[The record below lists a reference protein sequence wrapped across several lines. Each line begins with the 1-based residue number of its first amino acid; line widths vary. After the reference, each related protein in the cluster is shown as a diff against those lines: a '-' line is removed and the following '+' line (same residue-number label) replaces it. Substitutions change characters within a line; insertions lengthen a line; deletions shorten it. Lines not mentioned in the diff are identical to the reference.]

1 MKDRIMFQGTDV
13 TEVFDYYNKQ
23 DEHKKHLK
31 GYIYDSLVY
40 RYQLARYKA
49 SFKDAKD
56 IYERGDRNISR
67 EEAEAEA
74 RFNCDRDL
82 MRFCQI
88 LNEAIG
94 EHD

>member
-1 MKDRIMFQGTDV
+1 MEERIMYQGTDV
-13 TEVFDYYNKQ
+13 TEVFDYYNNQ
-23 DEHKKHLK
+23 EEHKKHHK

-49 SFKDAKD
+49 SLKDADD
-56 IYERGDRNISR
+56 IMEKENISR
-67 EEAEAEA
+67 REAEAEA
-74 RFNCDRDL
+74 RFNYDRDL
-82 MRFCQI
+82 MRFCEI

>member
-1 MKDRIMFQGTDV
+1 MEERIMYQGTDV
-13 TEVFDYYNKQ
+13 TEVFDYYNNQ

-49 SFKDAKD
+49 SLKDAED
-56 IYERGDRNISR
+56 IMEKENISR
-67 EEAEAEA
+67 REAEADA
-74 RFNCDRDL
+74 RFNYDRDL
-82 MRFCQI
+82 MRFCAI

>member
-1 MKDRIMFQGTDV
+1 MEERIMYQGTDV
-13 TEVFDYYNKQ
+13 TEIFDYYNNQ

-31 GYIYDSLVY
+31 GYMYDSLVY

-49 SFKDAKD
+49 SSKDAED
-56 IYERGDRNISR
+56 IMEKENISR
-67 EEAEAEA
+67 KEAEAVA

-82 MRFCQI
+82 MRFCEI

>member
-1 MKDRIMFQGTDV
+1 MEERIMYQGTDV
-13 TEVFDYYNKQ
+13 TEVFDYYNNQ

-49 SFKDAKD
+49 SFKDVED
-56 IYERGDRNISR
+56 ILERSDRAISR
-67 EEAEAEA
+67 KEAEAEA
-74 RFNCDRDL
+74 RFNYDRDC

>member
-1 MKDRIMFQGTDV
+1 MEKRIMYQGTDV
-13 TEVFDYYNKQ
+13 TEIFDYYNNQ
-23 DEHKKHLK
+23 EEHKKHLK

-49 SFKDAKD
+49 SLKDAED
-56 IYERGDRNISR
+56 IMEEKNISR
-67 EEAEAEA
+67 REAEAEA
-74 RFNCDRDL
+74 RFNYDRDL
-82 MRFCQI
+82 MRFCAI

>member
-1 MKDRIMFQGTDV
+1 MEERIMYQGTDV
-13 TEVFDYYNKQ
+13 TEIFDYYNNQ

-31 GYIYDSLVY
+31 GYMYDSLVY

-49 SFKDAKD
+49 SLKDTED
-56 IYERGDRNISR
+56 IMEKENISR
-67 EEAEAEA
+67 KEAEAVA
-74 RFNCDRDL
+74 RLNCDRDL

>member
-1 MKDRIMFQGTDV
+1 MEERIMYQGTDV
-13 TEVFDYYNKQ
+13 TEVFDYYNSQ
-23 DEHKKHLK
+23 EEHKKHLK

-49 SFKDAKD
+49 SLKDAED
-56 IYERGDRNISR
+56 IMEKENISR
-67 EEAEAEA
+67 REAEAEA
-74 RFNCDRDL
+74 RFNYDRDC
-82 MRFCQI
+82 MRFCAI

>member
-1 MKDRIMFQGTDV
+1 MEERIMYQGTDV
-13 TEVFDYYNKQ
+13 TEVFDYYNNQ
-23 DEHKKHLK
+23 EEHKKHLK

-49 SFKDAKD
+49 SLKDAED
-56 IYERGDRNISR
+56 IMEKENISR
-67 EEAEAEA
+67 REAEEVA